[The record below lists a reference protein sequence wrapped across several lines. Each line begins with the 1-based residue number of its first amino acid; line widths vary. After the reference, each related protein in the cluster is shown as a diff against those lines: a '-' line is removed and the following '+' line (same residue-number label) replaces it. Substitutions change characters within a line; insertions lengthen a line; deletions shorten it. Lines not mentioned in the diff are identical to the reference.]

1 MTLVSE
7 LGRQTVQSSVQR
19 FGPLPAGQYELF
31 LQAPLDNSPG
41 FQGDY
46 RKITLAQ
53 DANLR
58 VVLHQEN
65 AIRFSFDGAPGAPGQ
80 GTSAGSVRVLA
91 RRNDLAGPGA
101 AEVLSLTS
109 DRIQLPSG
117 PWQFAIQ
124 PNPAFYVSGFSG
136 PRVPPPDG
144 LRPDGW
150 NDFVVG
156 EGSGAV
162 KFTLSPSPSG
172 LHGTV
177 KSGGTPVVGAPVF
190 LEPTDLE
197 PVRRVTDFLATRT
210 DVQGNYY
217 FTGLTPGNYRVLSS
231 FEYLAVD
238 SAIMSNAGAK
248 QFEVEKGQ
256 SLQRD
261 LELYLIP

>member
-1 MTLVSE
+1 

-31 LQAPLDNSPG
+31 LQAPLENSPG

-53 DANLR
+53 DTSLKI
-58 VVLHQEN
+58 VLHPEN
-65 AIRFSFDGAPGAPGQ
+65 AIRFSFDGVSGQ
-80 GTSAGSVRVLA
+80 AVRVLA
-91 RRNDLAGPGA
+91 RRNDLAGPGT
-101 AEVLSLTS
+101 AEVLSLAS
-109 DRIQLPSG
+109 ERIQLPSG
-117 PWQFAIQ
+117 PWQFAVQ
-124 PNPAFYVSGFSG
+124 PNTSFYVSGFSG
-136 PRVPPPDG
+136 PRVPAPDG

-150 NDFVVG
+150 NDYVAG
-156 EGSGAV
+156 DGPAV
-162 KFTLSPSPSG
+162 KFTLSPSPSA

-177 KSGGTPVVGAPVF
+177 KSGGVPVVGAPVF

-197 PVRRVTDFLATRT
+197 LLRRVTDFLATRT

-238 SAIMSNAGAK
+238 SAIMLNAGAM

-256 SLQRD
+256 NLQRD
-261 LELYLIP
+261 LDLYVIP